1 MPILPIIDLLI
12 VSGWTALMVGA
23 ALKAIDMTT
32 RYQPAIA
39 GLSPLD
45 FAVIAAVCFGFA
57 LTLAARTWVRLN
69 EPALLALKRRQMQEE
84 GRRRALALE
93 EDAQAQ
99 FEEGEARRVA
109 RVAGEDRG

>member
-39 GLSPLD
+39 GLSSID

-84 GRRRALALE
+84 GRRRARELVDEVELE
-93 EDAQAQ
+93 QAPRRPAVAS
-99 FEEGEARRVA
+99 GERP
-109 RVAGEDRG
+109 